1 MGPGSPAGTLNS
13 NLNLSVILRPVSLPE
28 TVATPPWTGTQ
39 AVQTRDGRHALSAHA
54 PSAPTLLLTNELREW
69 HGRTLD
75 RLGCAQCAVEHRQHA
90 GESGEQL

>member
-13 NLNLSVILRPVSLPE
+13 NLNLSVILAPSLSQRLS
-28 TVATPPWTGTQ
+28 PPRRGQ

-54 PSAPTLLLTNELREW
+54 PSAPALLLTNELREW